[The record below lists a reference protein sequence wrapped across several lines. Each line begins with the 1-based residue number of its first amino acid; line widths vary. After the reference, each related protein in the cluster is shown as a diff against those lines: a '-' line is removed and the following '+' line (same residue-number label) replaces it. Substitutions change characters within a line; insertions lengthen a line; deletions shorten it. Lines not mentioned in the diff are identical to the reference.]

1 MQGRRPLQACWTD
14 TVGRSGLRM
23 RPPGD
28 ILQQIVETK
37 RGEVEAL
44 RTGLPELRDRAED
57 APPARDFVGSL
68 AGGDEVSVI
77 AEIKRRSPGA
87 GPIRTDLDPLLLG
100 PTYESGGAAALSV
113 LTDEEYFGGSLR
125 DLAGVRGLVTIP
137 VLRKDFVV
145 DESQVYEARAA
156 GADAILLIVRILDD
170 ERLRALRML
179 AEELRMSVLVE
190 AHDGAEVDRGVA
202 SGASLLG
209 INNRNLRTFETRIDV
224 TLSLAARV
232 PPSVI
237 LVSESGIHTAADVRS
252 VGEMGVDAVLIGES
266 LLRQEDPGAGV
277 TALAGQGSAS
287 R

>member
-1 MQGRRPLQACWTD
+1 
-14 TVGRSGLRM
+14 M

-37 RGEVEAL
+37 RGEVEVL
-44 RTGLPELRDRAED
+44 RGGLPELRDRADD

-87 GPIRTDLDPLLLG
+87 GAIRPDLDPLLLG
-100 PTYESGGAAALSV
+100 PAYESGGASALSV
-113 LTDEEYFGGSLR
+113 LTDEQYFGGSLE
-125 DLAGVRGLVTIP
+125 DLGSVRGLVEIP
-137 VLRKDFVV
+137 VLRKDFVI
-145 DESQVYEARAA
+145 DEAQVYEARGA

-170 ERLRALRML
+170 ERLRSLRML
-179 AEELRMSVLVE
+179 ADQLGMAVLVE
-190 AHDGAEVDRGVA
+190 AHDGAEVDRGLA

-224 TLSLAARV
+224 TLSLADRV
-232 PPSVI
+232 PSSVV
-237 LVSESGIHTAADVRS
+237 LVSESGIHTAADVRR
-252 VGEMGVDAVLIGES
+252 VGEKGVDAVLVGES

-277 TALAGQGSAS
+277 TALAGQGRAS